1 MIIKTM
7 QNKRIVVYRRH
18 HQNGLKYVSLGCC
31 VMVACSHP
39 FQRERE
45 RERERGDSRRGGSM
59 QAVSF

>member
-1 MIIKTM
+1 M

-45 RERERGDSRRGGSM
+45 RERGDSRRGGSM

>member
-1 MIIKTM
+1 M
-7 QNKRIVVYRRH
+7 QNKRIAVYRQH
-18 HQNGLKYVSLGCC
+18 HQNGLKYVSLGSC

-39 FQRERE
+39 FQRERERE